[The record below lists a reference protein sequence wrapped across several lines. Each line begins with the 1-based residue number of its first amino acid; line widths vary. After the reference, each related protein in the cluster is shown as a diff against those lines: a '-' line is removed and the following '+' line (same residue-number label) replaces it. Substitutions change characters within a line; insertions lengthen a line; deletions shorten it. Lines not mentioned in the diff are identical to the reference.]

1 MTRTQKELLSLKELD
16 IYSLILFA
24 LFKLRSVPDYIVLS
38 ELVYVLDKDNLLKLC
53 EYFGGSTIKIP
64 TIKELES
71 VVYSLLLY
79 QHVDIENMN
88 YNDAVQLLGQDS
100 TNLRQIKSD
109 YLKLKD
115 VLNSFSFNRKPEINE

>member
-1 MTRTQKELLSLKELD
+1 MTRTQKELLSIKELD

-24 LFKLRSVPDYIVLS
+24 LFKLRSVPDYMVLS

-53 EYFGGSTIKIP
+53 EYFGGLTIKIP

-79 QHVDIENMN
+79 QYVDIENMN

>member
-1 MTRTQKELLSLKELD
+1 MTRTQKELLSIKELD

-24 LFKLRSVPDYIVLS
+24 LFKLRSVPDYMVLS

-79 QHVDIENMN
+79 QYVDIENMN
-88 YNDAVQLLGQDS
+88 YNDAIQLLGQDS